1 MGKKNIAVM
10 PISKWFALVGGYVLK
25 IINSHEYWTP
35 KPYTLMLHNPCD
47 IFREY
52 AQRRFKAPP
61 PELLDA
67 QDRFYK
73 ALLDISDTA
82 VLQERELRR
91 RFILTHAA
99 KWHRRAWLKRQCS
112 KWYKNRLGRW

>member
-1 MGKKNIAVM
+1 M
-10 PISKWFALVGGYVLK
+10 PIDKEFALVAGWVLK
-25 IINSHEYWTP
+25 IINSHEYRTP
-35 KPYTLMLHNPCD
+35 NPYTLMLHNPRD

-73 ALLDISDTA
+73 ALLDISDAA
-82 VLQERELRR
+82 VLQECELRR
-91 RFILTHAA
+91 RFILTHAT
-99 KWHRRAWLKRQCS
+99 KWHRRAWIKRQCS

>member
-1 MGKKNIAVM
+1 M
-10 PISKWFALVGGYVLK
+10 PIDKEFTLVAGWVLK

-35 KPYTLMLHNPCD
+35 NPYTLMLHNPCD

-67 QDRFYK
+67 QDRFCK
-73 ALLDISDTA
+73 ALLGISDA
-82 VLQERELRR
+82 AALQERYMRR
-91 RFILTHAA
+91 RFMLTHAA

>member
-1 MGKKNIAVM
+1 MSIDKEFV
-10 PISKWFALVGGYVLK
+10 LVAGWVLK
-25 IINSHEYWTP
+25 IINSHEYCTP
-35 KPYTLMLHNPCD
+35 NPYNLMRHNPRD

-52 AQRRFKAPP
+52 AQRRFKPLP

-73 ALLDISDTA
+73 ALLGISDA
-82 VLQERELRR
+82 AALQERELRR

-99 KWHRRAWLKRQCS
+99 KWFRRV
-112 KWYKNRLGRW
+112 

>member
-1 MGKKNIAVM
+1 M
-10 PISKWFALVGGYVLK
+10 PIDKWFTLAARWALK

-35 KPYTLMLHNPCD
+35 NPHTLILSNPRD

-73 ALLDISDTA
+73 ALLGISDTA
-82 VLQERELRR
+82 ALQERELRR
-91 RFILTHAA
+91 RFMLTHAA
-99 KWHRRAWLKRQCS
+99 KWHHRAWIKRQCS
-112 KWYKNRLGRW
+112 RWYKNRLGRW